1 MKEQSQL
8 DDMRAAIRGDLER
21 AKARREPPVL
31 AAVPEPEPEVAP
43 EPESLRPQVSET
55 APPDQVAEASEPQAP
70 EPAPE
75 PDLPFAPE
83 PEPRPSFLSK
93 LLRRD

>member
-43 EPESLRPQVSET
+43 EP
-55 APPDQVAEASEPQAP
+55 QAP